1 MQTPDFN
8 ARMAC
13 SFKYLKKRVGR
24 LIKALHQANAM
35 ANSDFETSQEAARL
49 LRSALVSFE
58 EQCEGLKNAA
68 ACLIERLDSELG
80 NKKSPSDGN
89 QKSHAALK
97 SGIPIKKSFKF

>member
-13 SFKYLKKRVGR
+13 SFKCLKKRVGR

-35 ANSDFETSQEAARL
+35 ANSDFETSQETARL

-89 QKSHAALK
+89 QKSF
-97 SGIPIKKSFKF
+97 GR